1 MMQITRAKHTCFELC
16 NLCNSARAVWG
27 FVEQWPKQPKET
39 GRADRLDEED
49 FPRNF
54 PVHRLKDALQKS
66 LAEAESHQ
74 VQKSAKSS

>member
-1 MMQITRAKHTCFELC
+1 M
-16 NLCNSARAVWG
+16 CNSARPVWG

-66 LAEAESHQ
+66 LAEVQRAAESHQ